1 MTRRKGES
9 LESYR
14 TRKRD
19 AETDRRNHDRAAF
32 KLERQRWREKNRE
45 AIRARHKAWRDRT
58 KEVYNAKQRAK
69 NKTPE
74 YRAMR
79 RRMRKTKQETDPNFR
94 ILQSLRARLQQALKG
109 LVKSDRTLH
118 LLGCDIS
125 FLRLYLEA
133 RFEPWMNWANYGEWH
148 IDHIIPCAEFDL
160 TKPEQQKLCFHYTNL
175 RPLRAAE
182 NANWRKER
190 PGVHQPEFL

>member
-9 LESYR
+9 LDHFR
-14 TRKRD
+14 VRKRE
-19 AETDRRNHDRAAF
+19 AEYARRDKDREAF
-32 KLERQRWREKNRE
+32 KAE
-45 AIRARHKAWRDRT
+45 RARYRIKYRDKIRKSNKEWRD
-58 KEVYNAKQRAK
+58 KNNEDFNAKQRAR

-74 YRAMR
+74 YRSYR
-79 RRMRKTKQETDPNFR
+79 RNLVRRKRATDPSYR
-94 ILQSLRARLQQALKG
+94 ILHAIRARISG
-109 LVKSDRTLH
+109 LLRGTTKSARTIE
-118 LLGCDIS
+118 LLGCDAG

-160 TKPEQQKLCFHYTNL
+160 TKPDQQKLCFHYTNL

-182 NANWRKER
+182 NVKWRDKR
-190 PGVHQPEFL
+190 PDVHQPEFL